1 MKYILKINLFVLFI
15 LLFYC
20 IVMFSDIKMIVFAE
34 EYENEYDN
42 IEFINNGIALNEE
55 MNEKGM
61 VYYSIENYA
70 LENNS
75 GFGCGSTCGASR
87 EEGYSLNYQKGCRN
101 WQVMPFMTPTYK
113 YWIDESTLES
123 LTESQREIF
132 IRYVDKAAEEWSSV
146 RISDYTGQ
154 IVKLEK
160 KDSNGIR
167 CCASKI

>member
-1 MKYILKINLFVLFI
+1 
-15 LLFYC
+15 
-20 IVMFSDIKMIVFAE
+20 
-34 EYENEYDN
+34 
-42 IEFINNGIALNEE
+42 
-55 MNEKGM
+55 
-61 VYYSIENYA
+61 
-70 LENNS
+70 
-75 GFGCGSTCGASR
+75 
-87 EEGYSLNYQKGCRN
+87 
-101 WQVMPFMTPTYK
+101 MTPTYK